1 LAYLFILLS
10 LTLGV
15 SISDYW
21 TDFFPVIGSCF
32 GTYALFC
39 LSGIPM
45 RQAFTCGAVCW
56 LINNILVGSLGGILL
71 EMTLLVVNF
80 NTMWRIH
87 RSGKKLPGHPE

>member
-1 LAYLFILLS
+1 
-10 LTLGV
+10 
-15 SISDYW
+15 
-21 TDFFPVIGSCF
+21 
-32 GTYALFC
+32 
-39 LSGIPM
+39 M